1 MRGADL
7 SSGVNRAR
15 WGGIKLAG
23 GGGRKSRD
31 GGGDQDGAAASTE
44 GARAPDDADESFRK

>member
-7 SSGVNRAR
+7 GSGVNRAR